1 MQGLSARFEK
11 TDAGRREIATRS
23 GALGRSSR
31 ALLIMVDGQVTGEDL
46 AVRAGQLG
54 LEAQAVF
61 ELMQAGFIQRATE
74 APGEPLFVQVDVPRP
89 ETPRPAASA
98 APARKR
104 SLAAARMYLMDIA
117 ARTFSSAEH
126 PVRQRLVQATDRA
139 SVESA
144 FDALLA
150 ALRDAT
156 SASMVEQVEVSFRGF
171 LPAEEGVAG

>member
-1 MQGLSARFEK
+1 MRALSARFEK
-11 TDAGRREIATRS
+11 TDAGRREIATRN
-23 GALGRSSR
+23 GALSRSSR
-31 ALLIMVDGQVTGEDL
+31 ALLIMVDGHATGEDL

-54 LEAQAVF
+54 LETQAVF
-61 ELMQAGFIQRATE
+61 ELMQAGLIQSATDV
-74 APGEPLFVQVDVPRP
+74 AGEPVFVQVAEPQP
-89 ETPRPAASA
+89 EAPKAGAPA

-126 PVRQRLVQATDRA
+126 PIRKRLVEATDRA

-144 FDALLA
+144 FDALLE
-150 ALRDAT
+150 ALREAT

-171 LPAEEGVAG
+171 LPAEESVAG

>member
-11 TDAGRREIATRS
+11 TDAGRREIATRGGVLS
-23 GALGRSSR
+23 RSSR

-61 ELMQAGFIQRATE
+61 ELVQAGFIQSATDV
-74 APGEPLFVQVDVPRP
+74 AGEPVFVQVAQPQP
-89 ETPRPAASA
+89 ETLKPA

-126 PVRQRLVQATDRA
+126 PVRQRLVEATDRA

-150 ALRDAT
+150 ALREAT

-171 LPAEEGVAG
+171 LPAEESVAG

>member
-1 MQGLSARFEK
+1 MQVLSARFEK
-11 TDAGRREIATRS
+11 TDAGRREIATRN
-23 GALGRSSR
+23 GALSRSSR
-31 ALLIMVDGQVTGEDL
+31 ALLIMVDGHATGEDL

-61 ELMQAGFIQRATE
+61 ELMQAGFIQSATDV
-74 APGEPLFVQVDVPRP
+74 AGEPVFVQVAEPQP
-89 ETPRPAASA
+89 ETPKPG

-126 PVRQRLVQATDRA
+126 PVRQRLVEATDRA

-150 ALRDAT
+150 ALREAT

-171 LPAEEGVAG
+171 LPAEDSVAG